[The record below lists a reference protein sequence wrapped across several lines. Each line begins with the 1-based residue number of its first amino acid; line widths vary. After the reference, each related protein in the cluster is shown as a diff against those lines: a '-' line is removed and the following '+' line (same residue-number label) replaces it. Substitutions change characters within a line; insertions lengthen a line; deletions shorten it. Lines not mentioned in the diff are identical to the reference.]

1 MILEID
7 NREPKNIQDII
18 NSRIKNIEL
27 KNLDIGDFK
36 IINKNNNV
44 VMIFERKSLNDLIA
58 SVKDGRYNEQSFRL
72 DETPLENNKI
82 FYIIEGN
89 IMNFCQNKSESIQKT
104 IFSCM
109 LSLSYKKGFSI
120 INTMNEIETAEYIIR
135 FYEKI
140 SSKGYLEENTQ
151 SYNNTLKTTKKSK
164 ISKDNINQIMLM
176 QIPGISQNIA
186 DALIEN
192 FESIENLIFTL
203 KNEPEKLDNF
213 KIKNKSGERKIS
225 KAIIQSLNELLT

>member
-1 MILEID
+1 
-7 NREPKNIQDII
+7 
-18 NSRIKNIEL
+18 
-27 KNLDIGDFK
+27 
-36 IINKNNNV
+36 
-44 VMIFERKSLNDLIA
+44 
-58 SVKDGRYNEQSFRL
+58 
-72 DETPLENNKI
+72 
-82 FYIIEGN
+82 
-89 IMNFCQNKSESIQKT
+89 
-104 IFSCM
+104 
-109 LSLSYKKGFSI
+109 
-120 INTMNEIETAEYIIR
+120 MNEIETAEYIIR

-140 SSKGYLEENTQ
+140 CSKGYLEEKTQ
-151 SYNNTLKTTKKSK
+151 SYNNTLKTAKKSK

-203 KNEPEKLDNF
+203 KNKLEKLDNF